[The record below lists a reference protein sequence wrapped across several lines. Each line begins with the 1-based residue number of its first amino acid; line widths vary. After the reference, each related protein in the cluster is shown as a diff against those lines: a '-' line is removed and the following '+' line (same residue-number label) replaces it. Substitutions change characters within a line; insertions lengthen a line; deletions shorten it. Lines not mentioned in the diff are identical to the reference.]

1 MPLRLAPNINC
12 TRLRLA
18 AKRDSAAATSIP
30 GKSRLGYDPAPFFQE
45 IVPGSS
51 GTNSFRCAMPRG
63 AYVDCS
69 VFRLLTNWSWR
80 ACGSRGLRHALVS
93 LAAGLSAVGC
103 ARQQATVTARSET
116 AERLSAE
123 ARQAKV
129 RGDSESAEH
138 LLTEA
143 VERNPSDCETR
154 LELSEML
161 LAHGSTDTAVFHLQK
176 LIDENPDDPRSYVGL
191 AEARYKQ
198 KNLAEADRLTAKSL
212 ELDPRQTRALLLR
225 GKIEQ
230 SRGNDDRA
238 LEDYF
243 ELLACEPDHVEAT
256 MLVARL
262 HLRHGDGRLA
272 APKLRTIIETRELEP
287 QLRGSAQWLLGRCY
301 AQDGRWPDAAHALAA
316 GISSRRGTEED
327 WLELADACR
336 SAGETQQAR
345 RAVEQALQRAPHDLR
360 AQALMASLSNDLGQT
375 DRPSGP
381 VVSPAEFSDDND

>member
-1 MPLRLAPNINC
+1 
-12 TRLRLA
+12 
-18 AKRDSAAATSIP
+18 
-30 GKSRLGYDPAPFFQE
+30 
-45 IVPGSS
+45 
-51 GTNSFRCAMPRG
+51 
-63 AYVDCS
+63 
-69 VFRLLTNWSWR
+69 VF
-80 ACGSRGLRHALVS
+80 
-93 LAAGLSAVGC
+93 AGLAGAGC

-161 LAHGSTDTAVFHLQK
+161 LAHGSTDAAIFHLQK
-176 LIDENPDDPRSYVGL
+176 LVDENPDDPRSYVGL

-198 KNLAEADRLTAKSL
+198 RNLAEADRLTAISL

-230 SRGNDDRA
+230 SRGNDDAA

-243 ELLACEPDHVEAT
+243 ELLACEPDHIEAT

-272 APKLRTIIETRELEP
+272 APKLRTIVESRELEP

-301 AQDGRWPDAAHALAA
+301 AQDGRWPDAAQALAT
-316 GISSRRGTEED
+316 GISSRRGTTDD
-327 WLELADACR
+327 WLELANACWR
-336 SAGETQQAR
+336 GGDPQQAR
-345 RAVEQALQRAPHDLR
+345 RAVEQALRRAPTDAR
-360 AQALMASLSNDLGQT
+360 AQALMTSLDNDLRGA
-375 DRPSGP
+375 DSHAGSA
-381 VVSPAEFSDDND
+381 VSPAEYADDEND